1 MLSCD
6 DVSSDIGTWLVWLT
20 SDGDAR
26 LVEFPSRQLLCSVL
40 VLCQQKELTLLSSQ
54 LTGIDQ
60 VDQRGCSM
68 RG

>member
-6 DVSSDIGTWLVWLT
+6 NVSSDIGTWLVWLT

-26 LVEFPSRQLLCSVL
+26 LVEFPSHQLRCSVL
-40 VLCQQKELTLLSSQ
+40 VLCRQEELTLLSSQ
-54 LTGIDQ
+54 LIRIDQ

-68 RG
+68 GG